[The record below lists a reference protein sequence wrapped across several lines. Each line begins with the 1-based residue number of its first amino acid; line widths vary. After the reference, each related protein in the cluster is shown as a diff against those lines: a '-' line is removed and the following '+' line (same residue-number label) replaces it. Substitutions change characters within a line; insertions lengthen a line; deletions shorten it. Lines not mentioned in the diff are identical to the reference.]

1 MRFASEIESGDTF
14 YTDLNA
20 FQMIERRRRFDK
32 LPLQAQFYP
41 MAGMAHIEDTG
52 VRLSLVSGQP
62 LGASS
67 LQAGRL
73 EVMQDRRLSQDD
85 NRGLNQVKLQKG
97 NFCSNVW
104 SQISP
109 WHISITLTL
118 RRPPFF
124 PNSSLSSKDNL
135 FCWEI

>member
-1 MRFASEIESGDTF
+1 MRFASEIESGDSF

-32 LPLQAQFYP
+32 LPLQAHFYP
-41 MAGMAHIEDTG
+41 MSGMAHIEDTG

-85 NRGLNQVKLQKG
+85 NRGLNQVRLQIIK
-97 NFCSNVW
+97 
-104 SQISP
+104 IK
-109 WHISITLTL
+109 I
-118 RRPPFF
+118 
-124 PNSSLSSKDNL
+124 
-135 FCWEI
+135 